1 MFYSFDQ
8 PQTRRPIRS
17 YVRREGRITNAQ
29 QKALKTLWPKYG
41 LSHESIIGTNHFFKN
56 GRALDLEIGFG
67 DGKNLIYL
75 AENNPQNMYVGIDVY
90 RPGVGGL
97 LIQLDRLAIEN
108 VKIILGDAID
118 ALPTFFEENSISK
131 VMIYFPDPWPKKRH
145 QKRRL
150 IRREF
155 LGQIASYLAKGG
167 ELCVSTD
174 CENYADDILNSIEQ
188 ERLLENVVGSNCYA
202 IQPFRSLLTKYETRG
217 LSSGKLI
224 RDIHARRL

>member
-1 MFYSFDQ
+1 MLYSFDQ
-8 PQTRRPIRS
+8 SQTKRPIRS

-56 GRALDLEIGFG
+56 GSSLTLEIGFG

-90 RPGVGGL
+90 RPGVGRL

-118 ALPTFFEENSISK
+118 ALPYFFEENSISK
-131 VMIYFPDPWPKKRH
+131 VMIYFPDPWPKK
-145 QKRRL
+145 
-150 IRREF
+150 
-155 LGQIASYLAKGG
+155 
-167 ELCVSTD
+167 
-174 CENYADDILNSIEQ
+174 
-188 ERLLENVVGSNCYA
+188 
-202 IQPFRSLLTKYETRG
+202 
-217 LSSGKLI
+217 
-224 RDIHARRL
+224 